1 MSESKLML
9 RPMTRAE
16 WDEWMPRQMAVY
28 AQYIA
33 ASGAMS
39 QADAWEKAK
48 SDTAR
53 TFHAGFG
60 TSGQLVFRLLAGDEA
75 VGWLWL
81 AVPGPHAD
89 RLMAWVY
96 DIEVDPAYRG
106 HGYGREAMLL
116 AEGEARSAGMT
127 SLGLN
132 VHGQNKVAR
141 SLYDSLGYDV
151 MAQQMKK
158 PL

>member
-1 MSESKLML
+1 MTEAELSL

-16 WDEWMPRQMAVY
+16 WDDWMPRQLAGY
-28 AQYIA
+28 ALLIA
-33 ASGAMS
+33 NSGEMS
-39 QADAWEKAK
+39 QADAWARAMA
-48 SDTAR
+48 DTAR
-53 TFHAGFG
+53 SFHAGYA
-60 TSGQLVFRLLAGDEA
+60 TAGQLVFRLMADTQS

-81 AVPGPHAD
+81 AVPGPDRD

-96 DIEVDPAYRG
+96 SIEVDPAFRG
-106 HGYGREAMLL
+106 RGYGRAAMIL
-116 AEGEARSAGMT
+116 AEDEARSRGMT

-132 VHGQNKVAR
+132 VHGQNTVAR

-151 MAQQMKK
+151 MALQMKK

>member
-1 MSESKLML
+1 MSESQLTL

-16 WDEWMPRQMAVY
+16 WDEWVPRQMASY
-28 AQYIA
+28 AEHIA

-39 QADAWEKAK
+39 EADAWRKAK

-53 TFHAGFG
+53 SFHAGFE
-60 TSGQLVFRLLAGDEA
+60 TPGQLLFRILAGEEA

-81 AVPGPHAD
+81 AVPGPDPD
-89 RLMAWVY
+89 RTMGWVFT
-96 DIEVDPAYRG
+96 IEVDPAFRG
-106 HGYGREAMLL
+106 RGYGRAAMLL
-116 AEGEARSAGMT
+116 AEGEARAHGMT

-132 VHGQNKVAR
+132 VHGQNTVAR
-141 SLYDSLGYDV
+141 SLYDSLGYQV
-151 MAQQMKK
+151 TSQQMKK

>member
-1 MSESKLML
+1 MSESRLTL
-9 RPMTRAE
+9 RAMTRAE
-16 WDEWMPRQMAVY
+16 WDEWMPRQMAGY
-28 AQYIA
+28 AEHIA

-39 QADAWEKAK
+39 EADAWEK
-48 SDTAR
+48 
-53 TFHAGFG
+53 
-60 TSGQLVFRLLAGDEA
+60 
-75 VGWLWL
+75 
-81 AVPGPHAD
+81 
-89 RLMAWVY
+89 
-96 DIEVDPAYRG
+96 
-106 HGYGREAMLL
+106 AMLL
-116 AEGEARSAGMT
+116 AEGEARSHGMT